1 MSFDTKMIKLIEFTI
16 EGYKSFAQSTKIA
29 LAPLTIIFG
38 KNDSGKSSLC
48 RVPLFLTHIFREK
61 AITPF
66 PLELSGIDF
75 GRTLKEICYGERFQ
89 GFTGRLKLE
98 NAPFQVVE
106 LGGTELREKEHRQ
119 LVTIFNVIS
128 TENRKTIEIEN
139 EENFANVKQLINK
152 ELKPLQTLPDCI
164 KIVAGMRLRPQRRYR
179 FPSGISPDVEPDGSH
194 APHWL
199 FLSEQRNQKLLRAVS
214 RWFQDYVG
222 LEIFIEKNAGG
233 FEIQAK
239 YPWQHIINMADT
251 GEGIGQ
257 VLPIVTTL
265 TSLVT
270 KDIEATQEK
279 CLLIL
284 EQPELHLHPF
294 AHTGIAELLV
304 AAMDTKH
311 TILVETHSDTLL
323 LRIRRAIAEQRIP
336 HSLVRFYYV
345 ERNKAGSS
353 ISKAIELNDR
363 GTPSWWPRG
372 IFSEDQEEYHAIR
385 RALSQR

>member
-1 MSFDTKMIKLIEFTI
+1 MIKLIEFTI
-16 EGYKSFAQSTKIA
+16 EGYKSFAQSTQIE

-48 RVPLFLTHIFREK
+48 RVPLFLTHIFRDK

-75 GRTLKEICYGERFQ
+75 GRTLKEICYGGRLH
-89 GFTGRLKLE
+89 GFTGSLRLD
-98 NAPFQVVE
+98 NAPFKVVE
-106 LGGTELREKEHRQ
+106 LGGTELQEKEHRQ
-119 LVTIFNVIS
+119 VVTKFNVIS
-128 TENRKTIEIEN
+128 SENTIEIEN
-139 EENFANVKQLINK
+139 EENFENIKQLINS
-152 ELKPLQTLPDCI
+152 ELKPLKTLPDSI
-164 KIVAGMRLRPQRRYR
+164 SFIGGMRLRPLRMYR
-179 FPSGISPDVEPDGSH
+179 IPGGIRPDVEPDGSH

-199 FLSEQRNQKLLRAVS
+199 FLSAQRDQKLLKTIS
-214 RWFQDYVG
+214 RWFQKYVG
-222 LEIFIEKNAGG
+222 LEIILEKNAGG
-233 FEIQAK
+233 FEIKAK
-239 YPWQHIINMADT
+239 YPWQHTSNLADT

-270 KDIEATQEK
+270 KDIEATHEK

-304 AAMDTKH
+304 AAMDTKRR
-311 TILVETHSDTLL
+311 ILVETHSDTLL
-323 LRIRRAIAEQRIP
+323 LRIRRAIAEQRIS
-336 HSLVRFYYV
+336 HTWVRFYYV
-345 ERNKAGSS
+345 EKNKEGRS

-372 IFSEDQEEYHAIR
+372 IFSEDQEEYQAIR

>member
-1 MSFDTKMIKLIEFTI
+1 MIKLIEFTI
-16 EGYKSFAQSTKIA
+16 EGYKSFAQSTKIE
-29 LAPLTIIFG
+29 LAPLTLIFG

-48 RVPLFLTHIFREK
+48 RVPLFLTHLFQEK

-75 GRTLKEICYGERFQ
+75 GRTLKEICYGERLQ
-89 GFTGRLKLE
+89 GFTGSLRLK
-98 NAPFQVVE
+98 NAPFKLVE

-119 LVTIFNVIS
+119 LVTKFNVIS
-128 TENRKTIEIEN
+128 SENTIELEN
-139 EENFANVKQLINK
+139 EENFENLKQLINNKLK
-152 ELKPLQTLPDCI
+152 ELKTLPDSI
-164 KIVAGMRLRPQRRYR
+164 SFVGGMRQRPQRAYR
-179 FPSGISPDVEPDGSH
+179 FPSGIRPDVKPDGSH

-199 FLSEQRNQKLLRAVS
+199 FLSKQRDQKLLRAVS
-214 RWFQDYVG
+214 HWFQEYVG
-222 LEIFIEKNAGG
+222 LEILIEQNAGG

-239 YPWQHIINMADT
+239 YPWQHIINIADT

-265 TSLVT
+265 TSLAT
-270 KDIEATQEK
+270 KEAKATHEEK
-279 CLLIL
+279 CLFIL

-304 AAMDTKH
+304 AAMDTNRS
-311 TILVETHSDTLL
+311 ILVETHSDTLL

-336 HSLVRFYYV
+336 HTLVRFYYV
-345 ERNKAGSS
+345 EKNKEGRS

-372 IFSEDQEEYHAIR
+372 IFSEDQEEYQAIR

>member
-1 MSFDTKMIKLIEFTI
+1 MIKLIEFTI
-16 EGYKSFAQSTKIA
+16 EGYKSFAQSTQIE
-29 LAPLTIIFG
+29 LAPLTLIFG

-48 RVPLFLTHIFREK
+48 RVPLFLTHLFREK

-75 GRTLKEICYGERFQ
+75 GRTLKEICYNEIFQ
-89 GFTGRLKLE
+89 GFTGKLRLE
-98 NAPFQVVE
+98 NAPFKLIE

-119 LVTIFNVIS
+119 LVTRFNVIS
-128 TENRKTIEIEN
+128 SEKSKTIEIEN
-139 EENFANVKQLINK
+139 EENFENIKQLINK
-152 ELKPLQTLPDCI
+152 ELKLLKTLPECI
-164 KIVAGMRLRPQRRYR
+164 RFLGAMRLRPQRMYR
-179 FPSGISPDVEPDGSH
+179 FPSGIRPDVEPDGSH

-199 FLSEQRNQKLLRAVS
+199 FLSEQRNQKLLKAVS
-214 RWFQDYVG
+214 RWFQEYVG
-222 LEIFIEKNAGG
+222 LEILIEKNAGG

-239 YPWQHIINMADT
+239 YPWQHTINLADT

-257 VLPIVTTL
+257 ILPIVTTL
-265 TSLVT
+265 TSLAT
-270 KDIEATQEK
+270 KEAEGTHEK

-311 TILVETHSDTLL
+311 SLLVETHSDTLL

-336 HSLVRFYYV
+336 HTWVRFYYV
-345 ERNKAGSS
+345 EKNKEGRS
-353 ISKAIELNDR
+353 ISKVIELNDR
-363 GTPSWWPRG
+363 GTPSWWPKG
-372 IFSEDQEEYHAIR
+372 IFSEDQEEYQAIR

>member
-1 MSFDTKMIKLIEFTI
+1 MIKLKEFTI
-16 EGYKSFAQSTKIA
+16 EGYKSFAQSSQIK

-48 RVPLFLTHIFREK
+48 RVPLFLTHIFRDK

-75 GRTLKEICYGERFQ
+75 GRTLKEICYNERIQ
-89 GFTGRLKLE
+89 GFTGSLKLE
-98 NAPFQVVE
+98 NTPFKLLE
-106 LGGTELREKEHRQ
+106 LGGTELREKEHQQ
-119 LVTIFNVIS
+119 LVTRFNVIS
-128 TENRKTIEIEN
+128 TEKIEIEDEDN
-139 EENFANVKQLINK
+139 FENLKQLINQK
-152 ELKPLQTLPDCI
+152 LKSLKTLPECI
-164 KIVAGMRLRPQRRYR
+164 SFIGGMRLRPQRMYR
-179 FPSGISPDVEPDGSH
+179 FPSGIRPDIEPDGSH

-199 FLSEQRNQKLLRAVS
+199 FLNNKLLTAVS
-214 RWFQDYVG
+214 NWFQEYLG
-222 LEIFIEKNAGG
+222 LEILIEQNEWG
-233 FEIQAK
+233 FDIQAK
-239 YPWQHIINMADT
+239 YPWQKINITDT

-265 TSLVT
+265 ASMAT
-270 KDIEATQEK
+270 KDVEASSKK

-304 AAMDTKH
+304 SAMNTKH
-311 TILVETHSDTLL
+311 SILVETHSDTLL
-323 LRIRRAIAEQRIP
+323 LRIRRAIAEQRI
-336 HSLVRFYYV
+336 HHNDVRFYYV
-345 ERNKAGSS
+345 NRNEDGSS
-353 ISKAIELNDR
+353 TSKAIELNDR

-372 IFSEDQEEYHAIR
+372 IFAEDQEEYQAIR